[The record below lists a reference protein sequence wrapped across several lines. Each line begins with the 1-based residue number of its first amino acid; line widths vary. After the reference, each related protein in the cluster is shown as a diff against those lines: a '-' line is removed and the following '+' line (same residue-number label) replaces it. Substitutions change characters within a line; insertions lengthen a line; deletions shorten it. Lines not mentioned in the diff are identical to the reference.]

1 MSVERVIARP
11 YIVVA
16 GEPYKT
22 HDNGWGKPC
31 KTLSFE

>member
-1 MSVERVIARP
+1 MSVEWVIVRP

-22 HDNGWGKPC
+22 HDNGWG
-31 KTLSFE
+31 